1 MIYEIVINKNL
12 MSVVDRACNHYKFS
26 LTGNKIYIDTSD
38 KINEL
43 KNKLEL
49 NDYEYKIINSN
60 NYEDID
66 SNTIKKWCK
75 TILIKEELEK
85 VENDPIYQE
94 RLFAIDNFLNI
105 IESMEMKKEG
115 GENGETAWTT
125 STKDRGS
132 GEQMEKSI

>member
-1 MIYEIVINKNL
+1 

-26 LTGNKIYIDTSD
+26 LTGNKIYIDTND

-105 IESMEMKKEG
+105 IESMEKEG